1 MLENEILYKIAI
13 SQIEKVGS
21 VLAKTLISYCGGA
34 KEVFETH
41 KKNLIKI
48 PGIGQGVIDS
58 IKSGNALKKAEKILE
73 ENNRKGIKTLF
84 YLDDDY
90 PGRLKHHN
98 DCPVVIYAEGTGEYH
113 NSRTLG
119 VVGTRNSTI
128 RAKNIVDSIIRDL
141 KGYDV
146 TIVSGLAFGIDA
158 FAHAAAIENNIPN
171 IAVLGCG
178 INITYPAEHS
188 SMRDDITANGDAI
201 SEFALN
207 TNPEKGHFP
216 MRNRIIAGMSDA
228 LLVVES
234 DIRGGAIITAR
245 LAFDYNKDVF
255 AIPGRIDDK
264 YARGTNNLI
273 RSNIAMLTESA
284 ADICRAMNWEGAS
297 QPKAV
302 QAQLF
307 YELSEDERKII
318 EIMRSS
324 EKENIA
330 IDELH
335 YLSGFT
341 VAQLSAILLNME
353 FNNII
358 DSLPGSRYA
367 VKKK

>member
-1 MLENEILYKIAI
+1 MGENDILYKIAI
-13 SQIEKVGS
+13 SQIDKVGS
-21 VLAKTLISYCGGA
+21 VLAKNLISYCGGVQ
-34 KEVFETH
+34 EVFKAG

-48 PGIGQGVIDS
+48 PGIGQGMIDS
-58 IKSGNALKKAEKILE
+58 IMSGIALKKAEKIIE
-73 ENNRKGIKTLF
+73 ENDRRGIKSLF
-84 YLDDDY
+84 YLDEDY

-98 DCPVVIYAEGTGEYH
+98 DCPVVLYTEGTGEYH

-119 VVGTRNSTI
+119 VVGTRNATKRSKLLADRFI
-128 RAKNIVDSIIRDL
+128 REL

-158 FAHAAAIENNIPN
+158 YAHSAAIANDIPN

-188 SMRDDITANGDAI
+188 SMRDEITINGDVI
-201 SEFALN
+201 SEFPLD
-207 TNPEKGHFP
+207 TSPEKGHFP

-228 LLVVES
+228 LLVIES

-255 AIPGRIDDK
+255 AIPGRIDDRYSK
-264 YARGTNNLI
+264 GTNNLI
-273 RSNIAMLTESA
+273 RSNIAMLVESA
-284 ADICRAMNWEGAS
+284 EDICRAMNWEGAS
-297 QPKAV
+297 QPKAI
-302 QAQLF
+302 QAELF
-307 YELSEDERKII
+307 YDTSEEEQKVIGII
-318 EIMRSS
+318 RAS

-341 VAQLSAILLNME
+341 VAQLSAILLNLE
-353 FNNII
+353 FNNIVE
-358 DSLPGSRYA
+358 SYPGSRYGL
-367 VKKK
+367 KKK